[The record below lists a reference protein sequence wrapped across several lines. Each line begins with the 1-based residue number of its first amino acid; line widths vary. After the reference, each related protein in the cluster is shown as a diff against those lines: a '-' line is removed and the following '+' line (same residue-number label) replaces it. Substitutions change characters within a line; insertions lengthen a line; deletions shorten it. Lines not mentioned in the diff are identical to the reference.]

1 MSSEIVMYGPDESLI
16 GQLRDAAPDGVDIQW
31 VDSGQDLDEAA
42 RALASTK
49 AIILGG
55 AIDFEVELAAKCSE
69 LRLIQ
74 TTSAGTDKLDKTAL
88 GELGIKVSNNGGGN
102 AVAVA
107 EHTIALMV
115 GVYRKLHLQ
124 FQNVQEK
131 KWMGTI
137 RPDWFSQAHE
147 LTDKTVGIIG
157 VGRIGSRVAQ
167 RLQGWDC
174 NLIYDD
180 IVDPDPDLIT
190 RLGLTRVDRD
200 ELLQTSDLITLHV
213 PLNRQTRGMISD
225 REFDL
230 MKSDAV
236 LINACRGPVVDEEAF
251 IRAMESNKIMAAG
264 VDVLEVE
271 PTPEDNP
278 LIEMDNVLITPH
290 LAAFTQE
297 AFEKSRAFAAYNA
310 TKVANG
316 GEAESVVLPDD

>member
-190 RLGLTRVDRD
+190 RLGLTKVDRD

-251 IRAMESNKIMAAG
+251 IRAMESNNIMAAG

-271 PTPEDNP
+271 PTPENNP
-278 LIEMDNVLITPH
+278 LIDMDNVLITPH

-297 AFEKSRAFAAYNA
+297 AGEKSRAFAMYNSNR
-310 TKVANG
+310 VANG
-316 GEAESVVLPDD
+316 EEPESVVLPDD

>member
-190 RLGLTRVDRD
+190 RLGLTKVDRD

-236 LINACRGPVVDEEAF
+236 LINACRGPVVDEEL
-251 IRAMESNKIMAAG
+251 S
-264 VDVLEVE
+264 
-271 PTPEDNP
+271 
-278 LIEMDNVLITPH
+278 LIHI
-290 LAAFTQE
+290 
-297 AFEKSRAFAAYNA
+297 
-310 TKVANG
+310 
-316 GEAESVVLPDD
+316 

>member
-1 MSSEIVMYGPDESLI
+1 M
-16 GQLRDAAPDGVDIQW
+16 
-31 VDSGQDLDEAA
+31 
-42 RALASTK
+42 
-49 AIILGG
+49 
-55 AIDFEVELAAKCSE
+55 
-69 LRLIQ
+69 IQ

-190 RLGLTRVDRD
+190 RLGLTKVDRD

-213 PLNRQTRGMISD
+213 PLNRETRGMISD

-230 MKSDAV
+230 MKPDAV

-271 PTPEDNP
+271 PTPENNP
-278 LIEMDNVLITPH
+278 LIDMDNVLITPH

-297 AFEKSRAFAAYNA
+297 AGEKSRAFAMYNSNR
-310 TKVANG
+310 VANG
-316 GEAESVVLPDD
+316 EEAELVVLPDD

>member
-190 RLGLTRVDRD
+190 RLGLTKVDRD

-271 PTPEDNP
+271 PTPEIIQID
-278 LIEMDNVLITPH
+278 DVAITH
-290 LAAFTQE
+290 L
-297 AFEKSRAFAAYNA
+297 
-310 TKVANG
+310 
-316 GEAESVVLPDD
+316 

>member
-137 RPDWFSQAHE
+137 RSDWFSQAHE

-190 RLGLTRVDRD
+190 RLGLTKVDRD

-271 PTPEDNP
+271 PTPENNP
-278 LIEMDNVLITPH
+278 LIDMDNVLITPH

-297 AFEKSRAFAAYNA
+297 AGEKSRAFAMYNSNR
-310 TKVANG
+310 VANVDVP
-316 GEAESVVLPDD
+316 ESVVLPDD